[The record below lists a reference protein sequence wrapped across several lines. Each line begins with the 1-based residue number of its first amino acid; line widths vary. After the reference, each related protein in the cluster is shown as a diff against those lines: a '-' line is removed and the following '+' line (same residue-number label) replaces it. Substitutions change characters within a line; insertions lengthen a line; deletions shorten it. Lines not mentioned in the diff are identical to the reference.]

1 MRLNE
6 FIQLNFLPLEF
17 VYTYV
22 SYFIATCEEA
32 SLWAEGNA
40 ADRVDHLVD
49 LFARVQVN
57 LRPVLVPIE
66 RFCLEVVVYLI
77 VLVTGTPDEDHLA
90 HVLAISVPCQTAIDF
105 TLFLV
110 ADGGVNEMPKADSSV
125 R

>member
-6 FIQLNFLPLEF
+6 FIQLNFLSLEF
-17 VYTYV
+17 VYTNV
-22 SYFIATCEEA
+22 SYFIATGKVA
-32 SLWAEGNA
+32 SLWAERDA
-40 ADRVDHLVD
+40 ANRVHHLVD

-57 LRPVLVPIE
+57 LRPVFVPIE
-66 RFCLEVVVYLI
+66 RFCLEVVIYLI

-90 HVLAISVPCQTAIDF
+90 HVLAISVPCQTAVDF

-110 ADGGVNEMPKADSSV
+110 ADRRVNEMPKADGSV

>member
-1 MRLNE
+1 M
-6 FIQLNFLPLEF
+6 
-17 VYTYV
+17 YTYV
-22 SYFIATCEEA
+22 SYFIATCQEA

-40 ADRVDHLVD
+40 ANRVDHLVD

-90 HVLAISVPCQTAIDF
+90 HVLAISVPCQTAVDF

-110 ADGGVNEMPKADSSV
+110 ADGRVNEMPEAYGSV

>member
-22 SYFIATCEEA
+22 SYFIATCEVA
-32 SLWAEGNA
+32 PLWAEGNA

-57 LRPVLVPIE
+57 LRPVLVPID

-110 ADGGVNEMPKADSSV
+110 ADGRVNEMPKADSSV

>member
-6 FIQLNFLPLEF
+6 FIQLDFLSLQF
-17 VYTYV
+17 VYTNV

-32 SLWAEGNA
+32 PLWAEGDA
-40 ADRVDHLVD
+40 ANRVDHLVD

-57 LRPVLVPIE
+57 LRPILVPVK
-66 RFCLEVVVYLI
+66 RFCLKVVVDLI

-90 HVLAISVPCQTAIDF
+90 HVLAVRVPCQTAVDF

-110 ADGGVNEMPKADSSV
+110 ADGGVNEMPKADGSV
-125 R
+125 G